1 MDIIPAIR
9 RWLRARELPDDQ
21 QGVRMVQEFLN
32 AEGIWPLTTGNL
44 LSDRSIAVH
53 LIDNTQSTGTND
65 PTVSELL
72 DFFEQMQNENLSD
85 RERNMFQMY
94 TNLLY
99 TTRELGVF
107 PVNPEYI
114 LDEFEEDILGL
125 FNGSEQNN
133 YESDDISDDETMEY

>member
-9 RWLRARELPDDQ
+9 RWLRARQLPDDQ

-44 LSDRSIAVH
+44 LSDRSIAVQ
-53 LIDNTQSTGTND
+53 DNTQSTGTND

-72 DFFEQMQNENLSD
+72 DFFEQMQNEDLTD

-94 TNLLY
+94 TNLLD

-114 LDEFEEDILGL
+114 LDEYEEDILGL

-133 YESDDISDDETMEY
+133 YESDDISDDEAMEY